1 MIEYYTTDEVIECC
15 VDYIKDRKP
24 IGVPVT
30 RHHDRLSRQGTK
42 GRKSFAD
49 VTYKR
54 VCETHFSIMHQLS
67 VMRPYIEKHLQEL
80 HERIQ
85 DEDLIMKQHKLHFTT
100 WLNDLNIPVGETPEE
115 KMIHLLAI
123 GPHSLDTSW
132 QVYDINEFILYHG
145 KGQ

>member
-1 MIEYYTTDEVIECC
+1 MIHLADHIFILGPTYMHYMYLYECHMTVMKGYVRNRAHPESFMIEYYTTDEVIECS

-42 GRKSFAD
+42 GRKSFAN

-80 HERIQ
+80 RERIQ
-85 DEDLIMKQHKLHFTT
+85 DEDLIMK
-100 WLNDLNIPVGETPEE
+100 
-115 KMIHLLAI
+115 
-123 GPHSLDTSW
+123 
-132 QVYDINEFILYHG
+132 
-145 KGQ
+145 